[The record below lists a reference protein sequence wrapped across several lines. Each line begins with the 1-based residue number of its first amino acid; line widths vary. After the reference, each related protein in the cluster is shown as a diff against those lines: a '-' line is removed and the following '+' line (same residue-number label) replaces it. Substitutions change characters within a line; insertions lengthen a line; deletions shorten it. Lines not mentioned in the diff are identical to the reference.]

1 MGAFDDL
8 IPKAKEAAPSE
19 APPVS
24 APGGAFGDL
33 MPKPPEKPAA
43 ERWSGSVLPISEGPD
58 GKPQFDSNAGVIGGL
73 KRAFTTPGDVYA
85 GRVDPNSEEGLG
97 RALEMASVFSPMP
110 AAMRAGEFAI
120 PGAKSGLV
128 PAKVEPP
135 TAEALK
141 AAASKGYDTVRDMG
155 VQYSTDAVT
164 RHVGGLRAKLEQDGF
179 LGELAPQTFAIISK
193 FDNPPANSVVTSS
206 GLEAARRA
214 AGKAARSNDPTER
227 EAARRLIQGLDQFVE
242 GADPGSVVAG
252 PAAAAGEALV
262 AARGNYAASARSN
275 KLQGVEERAELNAAK
290 ANSGFNG
297 DNAVRQRADAIVSK
311 PKESAGFNPEELE
324 ALKAIIKGNG
334 LRNTMRAIG
343 NLAGGGGGLGAA
355 VSGVVGSAV
364 GGAAGG
370 TTGAVLGAATPLV
383 GMAAKGV
390 SNRMALGEL
399 SALDAATRM
408 RSPLYQEMLGQAPMV
423 LDARLGRAMS
433 VGRAGALAALGQG
446 VPAAQSLEEAYRR
459 LIAEGGA

>member
-1 MGAFDDL
+1 MANPWDNDP
-8 IPKAKEAAPSE
+8 IVSQQAPQAASP
-19 APPVS
+19 AP
-24 APGGAFGDL
+24 APWAND
-33 MPKPPEKPAA
+33 PISKPAKPQSD
-43 ERWSGSVLPISEGPD
+43 RWSGSVLPLSESPQG
-58 GKPQFDSNAGVIGGL
+58 GVQFDSNAGIIGGL

-85 GRVDPNSEEGLG
+85 GRVDPKSEEGIG

-110 AAMRAGEFAI
+110 AAMRGGEFAI

-141 AAASKGYDTVRDMG
+141 AAASKGYDAVRDMG

-164 RHVGGLRAKLEQDGF
+164 KHVGGLRAGLEQEGF
-179 LGELAPQTFAIISK
+179 LGELAPKTFAILDK
-193 FDNPPANSVVTSS
+193 FANPPPNSVVTSA

-214 AGKAARSNDPTER
+214 ARNAAKDFANPTEQ
-227 EAARRLIQGLDQFVE
+227 AAAQRLIQGLDRFVE
-242 GADPGSVVAG
+242 AGDPSSVVAG
-252 PAAAAGEALV
+252 PAAAAGEALI
-262 AARGNYAASARSN
+262 AARGNYAAAARSN

-311 PKESAGFNPEELE
+311 PKEAAGFNPDELE

-334 LRNTMRAIG
+334 LRNVMRAIG
-343 NLAGGGGGLGAA
+343 NLAGGGGGMGAVVSGAAAGTAGGMLGGPGGAVAGAA
-355 VSGVVGSAV
+355 V
-364 GGAAGG
+364 
-370 TTGAVLGAATPLV
+370 PLA
-383 GMAAKGV
+383 GMAAKSASG
-390 SNRMALGEL
+390 RMALSEL
-399 SALDAATRM
+399 GRLDAATRM

-423 LDARLGRAMS
+423 PLGYPFERTAA
-433 VGRAGALAALGQG
+433 RAGSLAALGQG

-459 LIAEGGA
+459 LIAAGGA

>member
-8 IPKAKEAAPSE
+8 IPKAKELAQSD

-24 APGGAFGDL
+24 APGGPFGDL
-33 MPKPPEKPAA
+33 MPKPADKPLS
-43 ERWSGSVLPISEGPD
+43 ERWSGSVLPLSEGPR
-58 GKPQFDSNAGVIGGL
+58 GGVQFDSNAGILGGL

-85 GRVDPNSEEGLG
+85 GRVDPMSQEGVG
-97 RALEMASVFSPMP
+97 RALEMASVFSPMNP
-110 AAMRAGEFAI
+110 AIRSGGFAI
-120 PGAKSGLV
+120 PGVKQGMV

-141 AAASKGYDTVRDMG
+141 AAASKGYDAVRDMG

-164 RHVGGLRAKLEQDGF
+164 RHIGGLRAGLEQDGF

-193 FDNPPANSVVTSS
+193 FDNPPPGSVVTSA

-242 GADPGSVVAG
+242 SADPNSVVAG
-252 PAAAAGEALV
+252 PAAAAGEALT
-262 AARGNYAASARSN
+262 AARGNYAAASRSG

-290 ANSGFNG
+290 ANSGFNT

-311 PKESAGFNPEELE
+311 RKEAAGFTPDEIE
-324 ALKAIIKGNG
+324 ALKEIIRGSKA
-334 LRNTMRAIG
+334 RNTLRTVG

-355 VSGVVGSAV
+355 VSGAI

-370 TTGAVLGAATPLV
+370 ALGGPGGVAIGAAVPLA
-383 GMAAKGV
+383 GMGAKGIA
-390 SNRMALGEL
+390 NRMALSEL
-399 SALDAATRM
+399 GKLDAATRA
-408 RSPLYQEMLGQAPMV
+408 RSPLYQEMLGQPPMV
-423 LDARLGRAMS
+423 MDRRIPPALQVLG
-433 VGRAGALAALGQG
+433 AGSLAALGQ
-446 VPAAQSLEEAYRR
+446 PSSPQALEEAYRR
-459 LIAEGGA
+459 LLAEGGA